1 MMQISDLIPWGRDK
15 EKTPG
20 APEGRE
26 PNPLAVLQRDINNVF
41 ESFWQ
46 KVESG
51 WNGRS
56 NVVGMFGPST
66 DVSETD
72 KNVEVTVELPGM
84 TDKDIDISLSGDAMT
99 IRGEKK
105 VEHEE
110 KRKGLYMSERAY
122 GAFYRTIPL
131 PPGVDTDK
139 ADAKFRNGVL
149 TVTLP
154 KTPEAQAKVKRIPVK
169 AA

>member
-1 MMQISDLIPWGRDK
+1 MQISDLIPWGRDK
-15 EKTPG
+15 EKTP
-20 APEGRE
+20 ASETGR
-26 PNPLAVLQRDINNVF
+26 PSNPLAVLQRDINNVF
-41 ESFWQ
+41 EDFWH

-56 NVVGMFGPST
+56 SAIGMFGPST
-66 DVSETD
+66 DVSEAD
-72 KNVEVTVELPGM
+72 DSIEVTVELPGM
-84 TDKDIDISLSGDAMT
+84 SEKDIDISMSGDAIT

-110 KRKGLYMSERAY
+110 KRRGVYMSERSY

-139 ADAKFRNGVL
+139 AEATFKNGVL
-149 TVTLP
+149 TVALP
-154 KTPEAQAKVKRIPVK
+154 KTADAQAKVKRIPVK
-169 AA
+169 AT